1 MTFAYL
7 CSIHQTPLDLV
18 FDLIIQLKQFLADLT
33 HDRLQY
39 DRPLL
44 FLFVFP
50 RFFQTFNILDFSVD
64 FLWWTPLFHLTLS
77 LKMRMTF
84 LLHQASSQQRL
95 AHLRA
100 GKLSAD
106 VAP

>member
-33 HDRLQY
+33 QDRLQY

-50 RFFQTFNILDFSVD
+50 RFS
-64 FLWWTPLFHLTLS
+64 
-77 LKMRMTF
+77 
-84 LLHQASSQQRL
+84 
-95 AHLRA
+95 
-100 GKLSAD
+100 KLSTS
-106 VAP
+106 